1 VVVSIKPDADKRETR
16 RMLARQL
23 TRILQTIHGLIN
35 AEDDET
41 PAVAGSADKREER
54 ETGKDCRGVRVNV
67 DSNELALGDRESD
80 GSAKVKI
87 SEVGSAKRRHC
98 PTPPSSRRC

>member
-1 VVVSIKPDADKRETR
+1 MTKEAWCGGLNKVRRREERDKTHV
-16 RMLARQL
+16 RQL

-67 DSNELALGDRESD
+67 DSNDLA
-80 GSAKVKI
+80 
-87 SEVGSAKRRHC
+87 
-98 PTPPSSRRC
+98 